1 MQQWNWPFILT
12 VLQVIWAILLITTIL
27 MQQRGTGL
35 GGAFGGTGSVY
46 RSKRGLERTL
56 FRATIGF
63 AILFVG
69 TALANTLV
77 R

>member
-1 MQQWNWPFILT
+1 MSEWNWPFITT
-12 VLQVIWAILLITTIL
+12 VVQVVWAVLLMAAIL

-56 FRATIGF
+56 FRSTIVLAGLF
-63 AILFVG
+63 VLTAIL
-69 TALANTLV
+69 NILV